1 MKNWII
7 YLIFFLIMLF
17 VCTIVFGTVSAL
29 GQDFTGK
36 QKVQQE
42 QKQEQKPGLV
52 PEPPES
58 ALALPD
64 FTGKI
69 SYSVICYKNSRLL
82 EVSQFF
88 KEQFGERVIFM
99 IDVDTSDEVVIF
111 LSDKKDG
118 SSTMIKQG
126 TDVFCIILTGKIL
139 GV

>member
-1 MKNWII
+1 MKNWMS

-17 VCTIVFGTVSAL
+17 VCTMFFGTVSAL
-29 GQDFTGK
+29 GQDVTGK

-69 SYSVICYKNSRLL
+69 AATVA
-82 EVSQFF
+82 
-88 KEQFGERVIFM
+88 
-99 IDVDTSDEVVIF
+99 
-111 LSDKKDG
+111 
-118 SSTMIKQG
+118 
-126 TDVFCIILTGKIL
+126 
-139 GV
+139 